1 MGQRC
6 DCLEKL
12 DANFCPM
19 CGKSY
24 DAMAADDK
32 DYYIHEFECEDGNG
46 YVFVRADGKGIVTCK
61 ENEGWG
67 WIHSLSVLESYRR
80 QGICGQLLA
89 KVEEYFQ
96 QRGINKFY
104 LTCSSDWHIKCYK
117 KYGYV
122 VTGDRE
128 GVDKGSVKMMK
139 QLPSETTS
147 LSPTPS
153 RRSLFDTIKSFIHKF
168 IH

>member
-1 MGQRC
+1 MGQIYNCIR
-6 DCLEKL
+6 E
-12 DANFCPM
+12 AE
-19 CGKSY
+19 
-24 DAMAADDK
+24 DK
-32 DYYIHEFECEDGNG
+32 GYYIHEFKCEDGNG

-61 ENEGWG
+61 ENKGWG
-67 WIHSLSVLESYRR
+67 WIHSLSVLEPYRR

-96 QRGINKFY
+96 QRGINQFY
-104 LTCSSDWHIKCYK
+104 LTCTSDWHIKCYK

-139 QLPSETTS
+139 QPPSKTTTLPQ
-147 LSPTPS
+147 TPS
-153 RRSLFDTIKSFIHKF
+153 RRGFFNAIKSFIRKF